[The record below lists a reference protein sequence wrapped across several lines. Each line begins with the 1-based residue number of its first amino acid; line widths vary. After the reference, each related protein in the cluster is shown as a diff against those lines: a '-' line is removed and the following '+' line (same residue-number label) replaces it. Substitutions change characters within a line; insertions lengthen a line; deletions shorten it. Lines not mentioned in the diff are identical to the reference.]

1 MIGQRIECGARAT
14 GVALLGRSKL
24 GPVSSIAWVARGGD
38 MSDATFPLHE
48 IEEREEHVPRHNSD
62 VEDDGG
68 HTGEETHF
76 ARLAGISGVQM
87 WSKVT

>member
-1 MIGQRIECGARAT
+1 
-14 GVALLGRSKL
+14 
-24 GPVSSIAWVARGGD
+24 